1 MGILDAEQTD
11 SATCVVLGRHGSS
24 TPVMGAGP
32 GPDRTAVATIHGD
45 GVVVYDCDAQTK
57 TRSWAVGRGHALA
70 APAVFDRGCGR
81 YFAALLPPGETDPA
95 LVTWTDAD
103 PIASLDQAVD
113 SSSTRLPDG
122 IAALVAVGEGNDDGG
137 VIVVDVGGGARWF
150 GADARKLAASAP
162 PGEGGGDD
170 DKKKKTKTGSASAKR
185 VAETCG
191 EANGGGGVVVVTA
204 DRSNV
209 DVRTVT
215 LYKVAGGE
223 HSGRSVKTAW
233 EFEVSVPEGATR
245 AVAVA
250 GSDDD
255 ACVMWSNGVWRAY
268 TSHNDESRMRTLV
281 TAGGANETP
290 GVGGGGAA
298 GKRAGGKRG
307 AAASADNKVAVLPA
321 ASMASLGGGFYAVA
335 QVGPGCGGGARIAV
349 LDSKYGCVHSCAET
363 HPQGSSGGVETG
375 VKIAALPDA
384 DGDRRL
390 VVAIAGEVV
399 LAEVA
404 VPGRTVTLLDVLG
417 RLNLAAGPD
426 GPAGPAIKVLGM
438 ANAREAS
445 KPPQYSIYTPKFPKP
460 TPRPTDPNAPPLDA
474 MIDLGDPVEN
484 GWWGPDPAAE
494 KMAEDAVNKFYAFDD
509 EPLTATEAAEMLN
522 RFKTV
527 EHVDI
532 PPAVLAAGIEGCL
545 RRKLWAPLRNLV
557 DEGYLT
563 HSCQAPG
570 LAKQLVNAGR
580 FADLDAFLRL
590 AHDVDGAD
598 IRACLEAFLDD
609 EGVAVPAKAIEEV
622 ATRQVKFANDAVVEA
637 ERTAKAARTA
647 KDRHALSAASAAKV
661 ALHRARIATAA
672 VEAFDGMPRAPLL
685 HALCA
690 RPLCPEYATEALPDL
705 PPASATRLVRYL
717 SVWLDAYSGG
727 DGKDDATE
735 SPVDAATT
743 PPEGLPALR
752 EVVAWAGAVI
762 DAHFTAFAMN
772 RGSADD
778 TAGGDDEDSDAMATL
793 RRAAARLQAGCASVG
808 RVNGALVHVRDGAPL
823 PENQGVQSSTYSI
836 ELVDW

>member
-11 SATCVVLGRHGSS
+11 SGVSVVLGRHGSS
-24 TPVMGAGP
+24 TPVMGAGA
-32 GPDRTAVATIHGD
+32 GPDTTAVATIHGD

-57 TRSWAVGRGHALA
+57 TRSWAVGRGHAFA

-113 SSSTRLPDG
+113 ASSTRLPDG

-162 PGEGGGDD
+162 PGEGGGVDAE
-170 DKKKKTKTGSASAKR
+170 KKKKKTGSASAKR

-204 DRSNV
+204 DRSNA

-215 LYKVAGGE
+215 LYEVTGGE
-223 HSGRSVKTAW
+223 HGGRSVKTAW
-233 EFEVSVPEGATR
+233 EFEASVPEGASR

-250 GSDDD
+250 GGTDD

-290 GVGGGGAA
+290 GAA

-307 AAASADNKVAVLPA
+307 AAIKVDNNFAVLPA

-349 LDSKYGCVHSCAET
+349 FDSKYGCVHSCTET
-363 HPQGSSGGVETG
+363 HPGSSGGGDAAGG
-375 VKIAALPDA
+375 VRIAALPGV
-384 DGDRRL
+384 DGDGDPRL
-390 VVAIAGEVV
+390 VVAIAGEVAMAQV
-399 LAEVA
+399 S
-404 VPGRTVTLLDVLG
+404 VPGPTVTLLDVLG

-445 KPPQYSIYTPKFPKP
+445 KPPQYSIYAPKFPAP
-460 TPRPTDPNAPPLDA
+460 TPRPTDPHAPPLDGI
-474 MIDLGDPVEN
+474 IDLGDPVEN

-494 KMAEDAVNKFYAFDD
+494 KMAEDVVNKFHGD
-509 EPLTATEAAEMLN
+509 EPLTAGEAAEMLD
-522 RFKTV
+522 RYKTD
-527 EHVDI
+527 EHVDV

-545 RRKLWAPLRNLV
+545 RRQLWAPLRALV

-570 LAKQLVNAGR
+570 LASTLIAAGR

-590 AHDVDGAD
+590 GDDVDGAD
-598 IRACLEAFLDD
+598 IRACLEVFLD
-609 EGVAVPAKAIEEV
+609 ENSQVPVKAIEEV
-622 ATRQVKFANDAVVEA
+622 SARQVKFATDAVARA
-637 ERTAKAARTA
+637 ERLTSAARTA
-647 KDRHALSAASAAKV
+647 KERHALSAASTAKA

-690 RPLCPEYATEALPDL
+690 RPLCPEYATAALPDL
-705 PPASATRLVRYL
+705 PPASAARLVRYL
-717 SVWLDAYSGG
+717 SVWLEAYSGFGAAGSGPIDGGG
-727 DGKDDATE
+727 DDEPSLFGI
-735 SPVDAATT
+735 
-743 PPEGLPALR
+743 PALR

-772 RGSADD
+772 S
-778 TAGGDDEDSDAMATL
+778 TAGGDEEQHEATATL

>member
-11 SATCVVLGRHGSS
+11 SGASVVLGRHGSS
-24 TPVMGAGP
+24 TPVMGAGA
-32 GPDRTAVATIHGD
+32 GPDTTAVATIHGD

-57 TRSWAVGRGHALA
+57 TRSWAVGRGHAFA

-162 PGEGGGDD
+162 PGEGGGVDAE
-170 DKKKKTKTGSASAKR
+170 KKKKKTGSASAKR

-204 DRSNV
+204 DRSNA

-223 HSGRSVKTAW
+223 HGGRSVKTAW
-233 EFEVSVPEGATR
+233 EFEASVPEGATR

-250 GSDDD
+250 GGDRRRVRHVVQRRVARVHQPQRREQDED
-255 ACVMWSNGVWRAY
+255 AGHGRRRERDPGRGGQEGRRQARRGGVK
-268 TSHNDESRMRTLV
+268 RTM
-281 TAGGANETP
+281 
-290 GVGGGGAA
+290 
-298 GKRAGGKRG
+298 KF
-307 AAASADNKVAVLPA
+307 AVLPA

-349 LDSKYGCVHSCAET
+349 FDSKYGCVHSCTET
-363 HPQGSSGGVETG
+363 HPGSSGGGDAAGG
-375 VKIAALPDA
+375 VRIAALPDV
-384 DGDRRL
+384 DGDPRL
-390 VVAIAGEVV
+390 VVAIAGEVAMAQV
-399 LAEVA
+399 S
-404 VPGRTVTLLDVLG
+404 VPGPTVTLLDVLG

-438 ANAREAS
+438 ANARDAS
-445 KPPQYSIYTPKFPKP
+445 KPPQYSIYAPKFPAP
-460 TPRPTDPNAPPLDA
+460 TPRPTDPHAPPLDGI
-474 MIDLGDPVEN
+474 IDLGDPVEN

-494 KMAEDAVNKFYAFDD
+494 KMAEDIVNKFHGD
-509 EPLTATEAAEMLN
+509 EPLTAGEAAEMLD
-522 RFKTV
+522 RYKTD
-527 EHVDI
+527 EHVDV

-545 RRKLWAPLRNLV
+545 RRQLWAPLRALV

-570 LAKQLVNAGR
+570 LASTLIAAGR

-590 AHDVDGAD
+590 ADDVDGAD

-609 EGVAVPAKAIEEV
+609 EGVAGAGEG
-622 ATRQVKFANDAVVEA
+622 
-637 ERTAKAARTA
+637 
-647 KDRHALSAASAAKV
+647 DRGGI
-661 ALHRARIATAA
+661 RR
-672 VEAFDGMPRAPLL
+672 
-685 HALCA
+685 
-690 RPLCPEYATEALPDL
+690 
-705 PPASATRLVRYL
+705 VR
-717 SVWLDAYSGG
+717 
-727 DGKDDATE
+727 
-735 SPVDAATT
+735 
-743 PPEGLPALR
+743 
-752 EVVAWAGAVI
+752 
-762 DAHFTAFAMN
+762 
-772 RGSADD
+772 
-778 TAGGDDEDSDAMATL
+778 
-793 RRAAARLQAGCASVG
+793 
-808 RVNGALVHVRDGAPL
+808 
-823 PENQGVQSSTYSI
+823 
-836 ELVDW
+836 

>member
-11 SATCVVLGRHGSS
+11 SGASVVLGRHGSS
-24 TPVMGAGP
+24 TPVMGAGA
-32 GPDRTAVATIHGD
+32 GPDRTAVATVHGD

-57 TRSWAVGRGHALA
+57 TRSWAVGRGHAFA

-170 DKKKKTKTGSASAKR
+170 AKKKKKTGSAKR

-204 DRSNV
+204 DRSNAQT
-209 DVRTVT
+209 RTVT
-215 LYKVAGGE
+215 MYKVSGGE

-233 EFEVSVPEGATR
+233 EFDVSVPEGASR

-250 GSDDD
+250 AGDDD

-281 TAGGANETP
+281 TTGGVNETP
-290 GVGGGGAA
+290 GAGGAA
-298 GKRAGGKRG
+298 GKRTGGKRG
-307 AAASADNKVAVLPA
+307 AAASDKASATMPA

-335 QVGPGCGGGARIAV
+335 QVGPGCGGGARVAV
-349 LDSKYGCVHSCAET
+349 FDTKYGCVHSCTET
-363 HPQGSSGGVETG
+363 HPGSSGSGGWDGGGVR
-375 VKIAALPDA
+375 IAALPYA

-390 VVAIAGEVV
+390 VVAVAGEVC

-404 VPGRTVTLLDVLG
+404 VPGPTVTLLSVLG

-460 TPRPTDPNAPPLDA
+460 TPRSTDPLAPPPGI
-474 MIDLGDPVEN
+474 IDLGDPVEN

-494 KMAEDAVNKFYAFDD
+494 KMAEDDVNKFYAFD
-509 EPLTATEAAEMLN
+509 EPLTAAEAAEMLN
-522 RFKTV
+522 RYKTD

-545 RRKLWAPLRNLV
+545 RRQLWAPLRDLV

-563 HSCQAPG
+563 HSCQAPE
-570 LAKQLVNAGR
+570 LAKQLIAAGR

-590 AHDVDGAD
+590 GHDVDGAD

-609 EGVAVPAKAIEEV
+609 AVAVPAKAIEEV
-622 ATRQVKFANDAVVEA
+622 ATRQVKSANDAVVEA

-647 KDRHALSAASAAKV
+647 KDRHALSTASTARG

-705 PPASATRLVRYL
+705 PPASAARLVRYL
-717 SVWLDAYSGG
+717 SVWLEAYSGG
-727 DGKDDATE
+727 DVAGAAGN
-735 SPVDAATT
+735 PVDAATE
-743 PPEGLPALR
+743 PLEGIPALR

-772 RGSADD
+772 VRA
-778 TAGGDDEDSDAMATL
+778 ADEDAVDDDDAEAMATL